1 VSSSTIG
8 ITMGDPSGI
17 GPEII
22 CKALAELGSARR
34 RATIVFGNR
43 QILER
48 ANALVGSQLR
58 FREGPDG
65 EAGLA
70 EREVRVHNVPLADAH
85 GAVVD
90 GRIGAAGGACAYAC
104 IAAAVTAALEQRIG
118 VIVTAPLNKAALHR
132 AGYEFDGHTELLAYL
147 TNTKSSFMLLA
158 SERLSTLHVSTHV
171 SLAGAVQR
179 ATTQR
184 VLDTIRQGHAHL
196 RRLGLEQPRLAV
208 AGLNPHSGE
217 GGLFGREEIEQ
228 ITPAI
233 ELARREGI
241 VVAGPIPGDTVFYRA
256 MRGEF
261 DLVIAQYHD
270 QGHIPTK
277 LIAFDETV
285 NVTLGLPIMRTSVDH
300 GTAFDIAWK
309 GVANHVN
316 MLAAIAYA
324 QRLIA
329 PAAAPA

>member
-1 VSSSTIG
+1 
-8 ITMGDPSGI
+8 
-17 GPEII
+17 
-22 CKALAELGSARR
+22 
-34 RATIVFGNR
+34 
-43 QILER
+43 
-48 ANALVGSQLR
+48 
-58 FREGPDG
+58 
-65 EAGLA
+65 
-70 EREVRVHNVPLADAH
+70 
-85 GAVVD
+85 
-90 GRIGAAGGACAYAC
+90 
-104 IAAAVTAALEQRIG
+104 
-118 VIVTAPLNKAALHR
+118 
-132 AGYEFDGHTELLAYL
+132 
-147 TNTKSSFMLLA
+147 
-158 SERLSTLHVSTHV
+158 
-171 SLAGAVQR
+171 
-179 ATTQR
+179 
-184 VLDTIRQGHAHL
+184 VLDTIREGHAHL

-208 AGLNPHSGE
+208 AGLNPHGGE

-233 ELARREGI
+233 EAARAEGI
-241 VVAGPIPGDTVFYRA
+241 TVAGPIPGDTVFYRA

-316 MLAAIAYA
+316 MLAAIGYA

-329 PAAAPA
+329 PNTAHA